1 MQPFVSLSLDQ
12 TQLLSFFYGKIS
24 NYFLAPASFFFK
36 DRIIAV
42 SVVCTRASFKKKLLT
57 HTLTL
62 MFVVGLNLTAEVTIR
77 SVRSLNNVPV

>member
-42 SVVCTRASFKKKLLT
+42 SVVCTRASFKKKIINT
-57 HTLTL
+57 H
-62 MFVVGLNLTAEVTIR
+62 FNAD
-77 SVRSLNNVPV
+77 VRCRPKLDS